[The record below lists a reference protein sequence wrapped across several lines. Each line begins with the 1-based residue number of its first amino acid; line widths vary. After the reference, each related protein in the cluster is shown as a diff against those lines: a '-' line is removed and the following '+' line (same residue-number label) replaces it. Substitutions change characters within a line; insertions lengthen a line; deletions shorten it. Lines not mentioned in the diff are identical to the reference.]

1 MLKISIQDLM
11 KEHHMTRRDAQR
23 KIGVSDKLLVKLQN
37 GTATRISLDMLG
49 NIMTVFNLD
58 LSQMDKFLIYTPS
71 IGLTIMRAEEQKKEK
86 VERMDAELKVLRDLR
101 DNSTDEYYQEEL
113 TMQKQYRKTANILA
127 EQFDG
132 SKEMMGKQGI
142 IATTWNGGVQTYE
155 IGTIEGRMQL
165 VEGSWIATGHNG
177 DHWAIKDI
185 IFKQTYTE
193 DSNYQSFLIIV

>member
-71 IGLTIMRAEEQKKEK
+71 IGLTIMKAEEQKKEK

-132 SKEMMGKQGI
+132 SKEMMGKQG
-142 IATTWNGGVQTYE
+142 T
-155 IGTIEGRMQL
+155 
-165 VEGSWIATGHNG
+165 
-177 DHWAIKDI
+177 
-185 IFKQTYTE
+185 
-193 DSNYQSFLIIV
+193 

>member
-71 IGLTIMRAEEQKKEK
+71 IGLTIMKAEEQKKEK

-132 SKEMMGKQGI
+132 SKEMMGK
-142 IATTWNGGVQTYE
+142 V
-155 IGTIEGRMQL
+155 GT
-165 VEGSWIATGHNG
+165 
-177 DHWAIKDI
+177 
-185 IFKQTYTE
+185 
-193 DSNYQSFLIIV
+193 

>member
-71 IGLTIMRAEEQKKEK
+71 IGLTIMKAEEQKKEK

-132 SKEMMGKQGI
+132 SKEMMGK
-142 IATTWNGGVQTYE
+142 Y
-155 IGTIEGRMQL
+155 GT
-165 VEGSWIATGHNG
+165 
-177 DHWAIKDI
+177 
-185 IFKQTYTE
+185 
-193 DSNYQSFLIIV
+193 

>member
-71 IGLTIMRAEEQKKEK
+71 IGLTIMKAEEQKKEK

-101 DNSTDEYYQEEL
+101 DNSTDEYY
-113 TMQKQYRKTANILA
+113 
-127 EQFDG
+127 
-132 SKEMMGKQGI
+132 
-142 IATTWNGGVQTYE
+142 
-155 IGTIEGRMQL
+155 
-165 VEGSWIATGHNG
+165 
-177 DHWAIKDI
+177 
-185 IFKQTYTE
+185 
-193 DSNYQSFLIIV
+193 